1 MNYGRMMILLSVM
14 VVMTASY
21 LHGFDPM
28 ITGAAKIKLA
38 GPITEDQMTKCK
50 KDAKLRLKPEVLAY
64 LEDQKGVRVDTT
76 EYLANLLFENFLD
89 SCISRSKETSAFK
102 EKYWTFAYTLLPA
115 AIDAALKGFNDRIE
129 LLAVH
134 SWKRLENAVAQQ
146 NYEEIYYQSVEVIAY
161 ATAYLGPL
169 LSVQGDSNKIL
180 IEEGRKTLKYFLER
194 VHINSSGQLIEG
206 KPGRLANSP
215 PTLSVTIDG
224 RPFAGLGLT
233 GYIPGGMDVFTA
245 VADNNGVVSL
255 DNFLIPFVRNGTMM
269 YVSPN
274 LGRVI
279 NSKWR
284 VGIKDF
290 GITMKNDLTQLFFF
304 KIGKPTFTL
313 KYEAVA
319 ADPTDTIPKDIASG
333 ALVNRYLIDSCYLE
347 PATNKAPADLNIT
360 IKSRLAS
367 TGSSDLEVGEARFE
381 AFVSIQ
387 APFLTPPRT
396 EEESFEYEKKYDK
409 ILVYVDSRKNVYRT
423 SSVPIGSF
431 MWEANV
437 KLRGAIRKILNRL

>member
-1 MNYGRMMILLSVM
+1 MS
-14 VVMTASY
+14 
-21 LHGFDPM
+21 
-28 ITGAAKIKLA
+28 
-38 GPITEDQMTKCK
+38 KCK
-50 KDAKLRLKPEVLAY
+50 LDAKLRLKPEVLAY
-64 LEDQKGVRVDTT
+64 LEDQKGVRVDTS
-76 EYLANLLFENFLD
+76 EYLANLLFDNFLD
-89 SCISRSKETSAFK
+89 SCINRSKEASAFK
-102 EKYWTFAYTLLPA
+102 EKYWTFSYTLLPE
-115 AIDAALKGFNDRIE
+115 AIDAAIKNYNDRIE

-161 ATAYLGPL
+161 STAYLGPL
-169 LSVQGDSNKIL
+169 LNVQSDSNKIL
-180 IEEGRKTLKYFLER
+180 IEEGRRTLKYFLER
-194 VHINSSGQLIEG
+194 VHIASTGQLIEG

-290 GITMKNDLTQLFFF
+290 GITIKNDLTQLFFF
-304 KIGKPTFTL
+304 KIGRSSFTL

-319 ADPTDTIPKDIASG
+319 LDPTDTIPPDIASG
-333 ALVNRYLIDSCYLE
+333 AIVKKYLIDSCNME
-347 PATNKAPADLNIT
+347 PATSKAPADLNIT
-360 IKSRLAS
+360 IKCKLAS
-367 TGSSDLEVGEARFE
+367 TGSSDLEVGEARYQ

-409 ILVYVDSRKNVYRT
+409 ILIYYDSRKNIQRI
-423 SSVPIGSF
+423 SSVPLGSF
-431 MWEANV
+431 LWEANV
-437 KLRGAIRKILNRL
+437 KLRGAIRRILNRL